1 MTVLRGVHSVR
12 VVLPL
17 VTERH
22 SLHAF
27 VVSVLAPQR
36 VKYSQRSEGLKA
48 HTSQPLASL
57 TFRGSLSAAMRS
69 ASAALRAMVSGP

>member
-1 MTVLRGVHSVR
+1 MLWGVHSVR
-12 VVLPL
+12 VVLPE
-17 VTERH
+17 VTEQH
-22 SLHAF
+22 KSQVF
-27 VVSVLAPQR
+27 TVSVLVAQR